1 MEGRP
6 RYLWVADVLRRPI
19 LNGELEPGSRLPS
32 RSRLARSHGVSEQVS
47 RHALRLLVSEGL
59 VEARPGSGYY
69 VRSVP
74 QIHRFSRTDRASGSG
89 VDPLRH
95 EDLGTCTETAC
106 GLVAR
111 RLGVRDGV
119 RVFRTR
125 CLGTADGVPVALH
138 TAWEPASLTQGTLRT
153 PADTEPG
160 TGVLQ
165 RLGAAGVAVDRVV
178 EEVGVRPLREP
189 ESSLLKLAPGLPVL
203 VVERT
208 HYQGQRPVET
218 SDLVGSVDHCR
229 LLYRL
234 SLARSPTRRA

>member
-1 MEGRP
+1 MVRSS
-6 RYLWVADVLRRPI
+6 I
-19 LNGELEPGSRLPS
+19 LSGEFDPGSRLPS
-32 RSRLARSHGVSEQVS
+32 RTRLARAHGVSEQVS

-95 EDLGTCTETAC
+95 EDMGTGTEAAC

-111 RLGVRDGV
+111 RLDVRDGV

-138 TAWEPASLTQGTLRT
+138 TAWEPAALTQGTLRT
-153 PADTEPG
+153 PADADPG
-160 TGVLQ
+160 SGVLQ
-165 RLGAAGVAVDRVV
+165 RLAAAGVTIDRVV
-178 EEVGVRPLREP
+178 EEVGVRPLRDP

-208 HYQGQRPVET
+208 HYQGRRPVET
-218 SDLVGSVDHCR
+218 SDLVGSTDHCR
-229 LLYRL
+229 LIYRL
-234 SLARSPTRRA
+234 GLARSPRQETR